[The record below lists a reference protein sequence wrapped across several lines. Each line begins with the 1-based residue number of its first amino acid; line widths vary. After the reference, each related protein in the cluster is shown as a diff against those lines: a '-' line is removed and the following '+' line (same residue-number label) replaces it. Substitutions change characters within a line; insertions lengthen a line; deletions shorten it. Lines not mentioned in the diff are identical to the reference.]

1 MGFISYRKNETFS
14 SKCHKLRYP
23 HTEICQKLDTFLNNA
38 SPHLLKLLTLRSKVS
53 LFTPKSNENMHFYD
67 ANWLL
72 QKHRILSTMR
82 SKKPG
87 ITGCLVNLDTSN
99 DRRDPKHPE
108 SPGIIVKHTQ
118 IASQTKTRI
127 HPESPGITQIHR
139 ILSINKTSKKLEERP
154 QKRPFFSIY
163 TLL

>member
-1 MGFISYRKNETFS
+1 MGFRSYRKNYTFS

-87 ITGCLVNLDTSN
+87 ITESLVNLDTSS

-108 SPGIIVKHTQ
+108 SPGIIVKRMQ
-118 IASQTKTRI
+118 IASQKK
-127 HPESPGITQIHR
+127 PGITRNHPD
-139 ILSINKTSKKLEERP
+139 SS
-154 QKRPFFSIY
+154 
-163 TLL
+163 